1 MGYSTNVRMVVRG
14 PRELILREF
23 ANLRLSGDK
32 FMQEALDEWLVAE
45 DDPIQYRP
53 NPGDDTQLIPAAVA
67 ILGKGGTDWKW
78 YEQYPDVQAH
88 IRIYRHF
95 EELYSSTDS
104 GSDDDAAFLEGAY
117 VRIGEEDNDTQS
129 EDFGEDGC
137 GLARPVRKVEC
148 PYDDLDKP
156 DLRPR
161 LAQTAA

>member
-32 FMQEALDEWLVAE
+32 FMQEALDEWVVME

-53 NPGDDTQLIPAAVA
+53 PRYPNDDIQLIPAVAA
-67 ILGKGGTDWKW
+67 ILGKGGTNWEW

-88 IRIYRHF
+88 IRIYQHF
-95 EELYSSTDS
+95 EELYEESATKNTDES
-104 GSDDDAAFLEGAY
+104 FLGGAY
-117 VRIGEEDNDTQS
+117 VRIGENDDDTKS
-129 EDFGEDGC
+129 EDFGDGYD
-137 GLARPVRKVEC
+137 LAMPVRSIEC
-148 PYDDLDKP
+148 PYDNLDKP